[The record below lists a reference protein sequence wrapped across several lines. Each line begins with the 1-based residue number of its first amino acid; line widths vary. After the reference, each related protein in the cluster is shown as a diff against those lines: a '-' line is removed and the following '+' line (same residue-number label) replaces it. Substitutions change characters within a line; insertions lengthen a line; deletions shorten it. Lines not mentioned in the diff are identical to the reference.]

1 MNSGSR
7 EGLKVSLRCGAK
19 AKARHSRWTL
29 LRLRPQAPAS
39 ERLLQCLSFLGVDS
53 SVIVNTRSTS
63 ASLSRRVPSRGSS
76 NKPSSLLFRKRV
88 RHLPIVC
95 LVTRK
100 RSATV
105 VLLAPA
111 ALRQCLSCLRSPRP
125 LLQRLPFIVAQAQR
139 WYRSSCSHQFLLYN

>member
-1 MNSGSR
+1 
-7 EGLKVSLRCGAK
+7 
-19 AKARHSRWTL
+19 
-29 LRLRPQAPAS
+29 
-39 ERLLQCLSFLGVDS
+39 
-53 SVIVNTRSTS
+53 
-63 ASLSRRVPSRGSS
+63 
-76 NKPSSLLFRKRV
+76 V